1 MMPEAMIL
9 AVYVIGSFTTLINEN
24 EILNKHEIRFPIMH
38 GTDIS
43 HIWKCKF
50 IDNAKYVV
58 DLS

>member
-9 AVYVIGSFTTLINEN
+9 AVYVIGSFTTLINEK

-43 HIWKCKF
+43 HI
-50 IDNAKYVV
+50 
-58 DLS
+58 